1 MSMRI
6 MAVGVLATI
15 AAFAGTERSHAQQ
28 YGVDYRQVGQW
39 DVETVVDNGKF
50 FGCRANTK
58 TSTGIVGLLQYEKG
72 NWVVTIPD
80 MNFAP
85 GTKLSG
91 MLSVNRASI
100 PVTMTASVAGKRE
113 AVKIDNSILDAL
125 RQGGRMVLEIGGK
138 TFTWQMNDASAAM
151 GTVQDCRTAAM
162 KYGVPARPGGAPKP
176 VAAPS
181 SNPSGSITLKA
192 NCSKL
197 YQTYA
202 TKAGPK
208 VFVVSGD
215 NNWCGWYS
223 RSTLQQ
229 AMSDGLR
236 LCNTDGRKACRIM
249 ESAPR

>member
-1 MSMRI
+1 MSRRI
-6 MAVGVLATI
+6 IVTSVLAAV
-15 AAFAGTERSHAQQ
+15 AALAATGHSYAQQ

-39 DVETVVDNGKF
+39 DVETVVENGIF

-58 TSTGIVGLLQYEKG
+58 TSTGIVGLLQYAKG
-72 NWVVTIPD
+72 NWVVTVPD

-100 PVTMTASVAGKRE
+100 PVAMTASVGRRRE

-138 TFTWQMNDASAAM
+138 TFNWQMNDASAAM

-162 KYGVPARPGGAPKP
+162 KYGIPAKPGGAPKP
-176 VAAPS
+176 MAAPAG
-181 SNPSGSITLKA
+181 NPSGSITLKA

-236 LCNTDGRKACRIM
+236 LCNADGRKACRIM